1 MTASRNGDQVWPDVF
16 NQDDPTSQSES
27 ELIKVFERKE
37 VIRKLK
43 SKSNTSPGPDGLT
56 YGDLRK
62 ADPGA
67 FVLTA
72 LFNAVWRLEVVPGC
86 WKDSNTILLH
96 KKGPESDISNWRPI
110 AMGDT
115 CPKLF
120 AAIVADRVKTWA
132 IANRRYS
139 TSQKGFLPYEGCYEH
154 NFVLQ
159 ETIQQA
165 RRDKGEV
172 VVAWLDLAI
181 HRALEH
187 HGMPV
192 KVRKLINSLYKN
204 TITKVRTSEGFT
216 DPIKLQSGVKQGCPL
231 SPHIFNLTLEVVI
244 PAPWNRQRAS
254 SELVFL
260 PPSMG
265 GGGLMPLSDLL
276 DLYTVTHAFKM
287 LCATDDLVSVLA
299 REGLLETVSER
310 LRKVPSNIDM
320 ARYLSGDLDLPRSSS
335 RSSFWTKARSAAR
348 RIQNKFSIK
357 WIWHREEEE
366 FLILCGNGAAGRITP
381 SLRHHL
387 FKRMRLQ
394 LVQYYASKLQAKK
407 DQGKVFEVTRKT
419 GFSNHFLRSGGI
431 VASVTGDLFTVRGL
445 VSCH

>member
-1 MTASRNGDQVWPDVF
+1 
-16 NQDDPTSQSES
+16 
-27 ELIKVFERKE
+27 
-37 VIRKLK
+37 
-43 SKSNTSPGPDGLT
+43 
-56 YGDLRK
+56 
-62 ADPGA
+62 
-67 FVLTA
+67 
-72 LFNAVWRLEVVPGC
+72 
-86 WKDSNTILLH
+86 
-96 KKGPESDISNWRPI
+96 
-110 AMGDT
+110 MGDT

-132 IANRRYS
+132 VANRRYS

-165 RRDKGEV
+165 VRDKGEV

-187 HGMPV
+187 DGMPV
-192 KVRKLINSLYKN
+192 KVRKLIDSLYKN

-244 PAPWNRQRAS
+244 RAMESTGEVIKIRNKRVTTLAYADDIAILADSPEGMRRLLNAAEEGARSVGLVFNPAKCATLHMKCDCESAVQDTVFNIQGDAMKSMGPNDCNEHLGIPTGFDIRQTPTSALKRLIADVKKIDQSLLAPWQKLDAVGTFVLPRLYFITQGADVEKEYMREIDRNVKNFAKRWLILPQRAS

-357 WIWHREEEE
+357 WIWHHEEEE
-366 FLILCGNGAAGRITP
+366 FLIQCGIMRCRKDYAVIKTP
-381 SLRHHL
+381 
-387 FKRMRLQ
+387 F
-394 LVQYYASKLQAKK
+394 
-407 DQGKVFEVTRKT
+407 
-419 GFSNHFLRSGGI
+419 I
-431 VASVTGDLFTVRGL
+431 
-445 VSCH
+445 